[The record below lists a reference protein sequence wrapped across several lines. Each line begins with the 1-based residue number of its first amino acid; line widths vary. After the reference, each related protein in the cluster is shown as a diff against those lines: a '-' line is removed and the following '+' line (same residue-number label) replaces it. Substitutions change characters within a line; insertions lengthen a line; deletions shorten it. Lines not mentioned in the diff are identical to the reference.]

1 MSEDFSDEEDKA
13 IHSRNSKLKRK
24 PRGMSNKM
32 INEQKEPISS
42 EDLNIKSNDSGD
54 CPICGE
60 VNLCLL
66 IICQMSD
73 IHIYIPFKIFCA
85 SWALNHAC
93 SYRKSFFFTKTCH
106 RQTHQNY

>member
-13 IHSRNSKLKRK
+13 IHRRNSKLKRK

-73 IHIYIPFKIFCA
+73 IH
-85 SWALNHAC
+85 
-93 SYRKSFFFTKTCH
+93 
-106 RQTHQNY
+106 THLDTIQDCLCKLGIKPCMQL